1 MTLRDNYEQRGTQ
14 KGMDLLYGYYGK
26 EKYFSYGETIPQNV
40 YKLMSSETLV
50 CKNPQE
56 RLLCLNIILPT

>member
-40 YKLMSSETLV
+40 YQTDV
-50 CKNPQE
+50 FWN
-56 RLLCLNIILPT
+56 TGV